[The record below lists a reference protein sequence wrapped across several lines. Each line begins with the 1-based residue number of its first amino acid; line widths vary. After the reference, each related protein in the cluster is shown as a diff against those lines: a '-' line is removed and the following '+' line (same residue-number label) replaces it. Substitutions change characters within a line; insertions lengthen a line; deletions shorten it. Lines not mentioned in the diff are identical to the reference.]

1 MSDKNTSEEYTIKS
15 DVLNDELFCNTLIY
29 LMRMKRGVEF
39 LKKMREQNNLPAPK
53 IEETPIN
60 EDTCTCGR
68 NL

>member
-1 MSDKNTSEEYTIKS
+1 
-15 DVLNDELFCNTLIY
+15 
-29 LMRMKRGVEF
+29 MRMKRGVEF

-53 IEETPIN
+53 IEETPIK